1 LLLATS
7 EEEQIQTLCCAV
19 QHLAPE
25 GTLAF
30 NLFYPDPEMLADDPD
45 EEFLLEVVEKPD
57 GGRFVL
63 TAKNHFD
70 TTSQLNHGVQI
81 AEELDP
87 KGVVLR
93 RQELK
98 VVVRYLYPDQVVSL
112 CDRVGLEVIEIWG
125 DFEGGDVSEESDEI
139 VVIARHA
146 NSDS

>member
-1 LLLATS
+1 
-7 EEEQIQTLCCAV
+7 
-19 QHLAPE
+19 
-25 GTLAF
+25 
-30 NLFYPDPEMLADDPD
+30 MLADDPD

-112 CDRVGLEVIEIWG
+112 CDRVGLEVIEIWD